1 MTGDGAVA
9 QLGERHVRNVEAE
22 GSIPFCSTIFRIIIV
37 IAAVF
42 MYTVDMNELDALL
55 SNLYPWSYLIIGAG
69 VMIENAGIPIPG
81 ETMMIAA
88 SILSSTG
95 RLDPYSVIASGATGA
110 IIGDNIGY
118 WAGRVGGRKLLV
130 RIAEKFSFVE
140 YAVKRTENYFKI
152 YGAVTVLLARF
163 VTGVRIFAGPLAG
176 VASMDFK
183 RFFVFNAVGAI
194 VWAGVL
200 VFGIMYLG
208 TMYTS
213 YIKDYEYANYIIYG
227 LLVLVLLFVT
237 VKIVRKMRTP

>member
-1 MTGDGAVA
+1 MFV
-9 QLGERHVRNVEAE
+9 
-22 GSIPFCSTIFRIIIV
+22 
-37 IAAVF
+37 
-42 MYTVDMNELDALL
+42 YTEIMNELDALL

-118 WAGRVGGRKLLV
+118 WIGRIGGRKLLV
-130 RIAEKFSFVE
+130 RVSNKFTYAEH
-140 YAVKRTENYFKI
+140 AVKITEKYFKN
-152 YGAVTVLLARF
+152 YGGVTILLARF
-163 VTGVRIFAGPLAG
+163 ITGVRIFAGPLAG

-183 RFFVFNAVGAI
+183 RFFVFNAIGAI
-194 VWAGVL
+194 VWASVL

-208 TMYTS
+208 TMYMT
-213 YIKDYEYANYIIYG
+213 YIKDYQYANYIIYG
-227 LLVLVLLFVT
+227 LLFLVLLSIT
-237 VKIVRKMRTP
+237 YRIVKKMRTP